1 MANKQTAI
9 RINCD
14 SGRSRSEDG
23 NPRGGTGVF
32 RTELRDCCG
41 VWLACGKRPR
51 RFADI
56 GEYVLMASPRVSRRV
71 VFTVP
76 FLAASGAARHAAAG
90 DGDFSAFLSGVRRDA
105 AAQGIRG
112 STIEVALRRAEYLS
126 HVIEL
131 DRKQPER
138 TLTFGEY
145 LDKVVTSQRM
155 DGARRELAENRVL
168 LDGIWRRF
176 NVEPRFVVALW
187 GIESD
192 FGKIM
197 GNFAV
202 VSALATLAYDGRRS
216 SYFRG
221 ELISALRI
229 LDQGHIRA
237 DNMTGSWA
245 GAMGQCQFM
254 PSTFLGYA
262 VDYDGDGRK
271 DIWNDRADALASIAN
286 FISHLGWRG
295 GEGWGREVM
304 LPAGFDARYTGLEV
318 KRPTG
323 EWSRLGVRSVDAGPL
338 AGREGE
344 ASLVMP
350 DGAGGPA
357 FLVYDNFRTIMKWNK
372 STYFAAAVGYLAD
385 SMARG

>member
-1 MANKQTAI
+1 M
-9 RINCD
+9 
-14 SGRSRSEDG
+14 S
-23 NPRGGTGVF
+23 
-32 RTELRDCCG
+32 
-41 VWLACGKRPR
+41 
-51 RFADI
+51 
-56 GEYVLMASPRVSRRV
+56 SPRVSRRL
-71 VFTVP
+71 VFTAP
-76 FLAASGAARHAAAG
+76 FLAVSAAAAG
-90 DGDFSAFLSGVRRDA
+90 AAGASGGDFNAFLATVRRDA
-105 AAQGIRG
+105 AAQGVRA
-112 STIEVALRRAEYLS
+112 STIDIALRNAQFLP

-138 TLTFGEY
+138 TLTFSEY

-155 DGARRELAENRVL
+155 DNGRQQLAENRTL
-168 LDGIWRRF
+168 FDGIWRRF

-197 GNFAV
+197 GNYSV

-229 LDQGHIRA
+229 IDQGHIRA

-262 VDYDGDGRK
+262 VDYDGDGRR

-286 FISHLGWRG
+286 FIARLGWRG

-304 LPAGFDARYTGLEV
+304 LPAGFDAHSTGLEV

-323 EWSRLGVRSVDAGPL
+323 EWSRLGVRSMDAGPL
-338 AGREGE
+338 SGRESE

-350 DGAGGPA
+350 DGTGGPA

-385 SMARG
+385 SMGRG